1 MTIRVSSSDGGTESI
16 ADGKG
21 ATAMDEACL
30 TGSDISDDEDVITIA
45 THFVKV
51 PHSGAVSD
59 VSTLW
64 DLVGTEVAEIRESG
78 HTGKGRVRQ
87 TTIGINKHI

>member
-1 MTIRVSSSDGGTESI
+1 M
-16 ADGKG
+16 
-21 ATAMDEACL
+21 
-30 TGSDISDDEDVITIA
+30 TGSDISDVEDVITIA

-64 DLVGTEVAEIRESG
+64 DLVGTEAMSWSLDTLDKAGPDRLPPIN
-78 HTGKGRVRQ
+78 
-87 TTIGINKHI
+87 TIDKVNS